1 MKKIL
6 KPKTLAIITIATI
19 IIGFAISTISNI
31 VFVSDMPNSIKT
43 TRTLTTIVGFF
54 TNVNLYI
61 IIYLLI
67 ILKKKE
73 KNMRT
78 LNLILFIWLI
88 VSLIIY
94 IVGQVNYI
102 NQIHSISISVSSLGK
117 FQMWFNLISN
127 ALFMVLE
134 IIMVYGIL
142 NKKKMPYKFL
152 MILLIILTL
161 ISLIPFVISSYSYLK
176 YNEYITY
183 NPYVLI
189 TFNFLGTINGIIKSC
204 SFVLFLYLYGKSI
217 NERSLKNER

>member
-1 MKKIL
+1 MNKIL
-6 KPKTLAIITIATI
+6 KPKTLAIITISTI

-31 VFVSDMPNSIKT
+31 VFVSDIPNSIRV
-43 TRTLTTIVGFF
+43 TRTLTNIVGFF

-94 IVGQVNYI
+94 IVV
-102 NQIHSISISVSSLGK
+102 QISMPTSIISLGK
-117 FQMWFNLISN
+117 FQLWFNLISN
-127 ALFMVLE
+127 ILFMFLE

-142 NKKKMPYKFL
+142 KKKKMPYKVL
-152 MILLIILTL
+152 MISLIALIL
-161 ISLIPFVISSYSYLK
+161 ISLIPYAISLYQYIQNIKQYSEYL
-176 YNEYITY
+176 TY
-183 NPYVLI
+183 NPFIVILFRIKDTVCYIGFYTAVILSAVKGMSSLI
-189 TFNFLGTINGIIKSC
+189 PA
-204 SFVLFLYLYGKSI
+204 
-217 NERSLKNER
+217 RQ